1 MLPEEVVKRLQRSL
15 LRVFFKNPFAPLGYG
30 CLLPRRTELHQ
41 IHLELG
47 IARSFS
53 YTGALSSTLQA
64 FPRVFVHDGN
74 LVGRPIIA
82 CNDN

>member
-1 MLPEEVVKRLQRSL
+1 
-15 LRVFFKNPFAPLGYG
+15 
-30 CLLPRRTELHQ
+30 
-41 IHLELG
+41 LELG

-74 LVGRPIIA
+74 LAGRPIIA